1 MKYLFFFLFLIPL
14 VVGLDI
20 KPGEIMNFDYLNVT
34 NVSGACYLYN
44 GFLFVKENLSV
55 GKHNCY
61 ITFSEVGRLPNNTVG
76 GGSGGRGYISY
87 KKTIKVAK
95 VEPVIPVVVNK
106 TEVKPLPVVKR
117 IPEVEKQYIQEF
129 NNPIQNAT
137 EIVPI
142 AGNVKKQSFAFLW
155 IPLLVFIFILLLVV
169 VWYFVSKKFIRE

>member
-34 NVSGACYLYN
+34 NVTGACYQYN

-61 ITFSEVGRLPNNTVG
+61 ITFSEIGKIPNTSV
-76 GGSGGRGYISY
+76 GGSGHRGYVSY

-95 VEPVIPVVVNK
+95 VEPVAVNK

-117 IPEVEKQYIQEF
+117 IPEIEKVVLDELNKTEPAAAQYDNTE
-129 NNPIQNAT
+129 PI
-137 EIVPI
+137 PL
-142 AGNVKKQSFAFLW
+142 KKQSNAFLW
-155 IPLLVFIFILLLVV
+155 IPFVVFIFIILLVV